1 MSAGHYTCTVTV
13 WNLAKLKAKDV
24 SPNINRT
31 KAAERDEKCRFC
43 SGEPWPLTLTFELV
57 SAKDQTRLPC
67 QFGANPFSGFRDI
80 SYTNE
85 KSHSA
90 KNRILRSSL
99 RAVMIS
105 VPYFLWPSY
114 GTRQAIIFLSSRF
127 FYLLLLSF
135 FLAYSQPSQIGC
147 LPYFRTW
154 CGLSANISPKMRH
167 LRTGAQLC
175 RAIFSQL
182 RHISTIGKTC

>member
-31 KAAERDEKCRFC
+31 QAAERDEKCRFC

-85 KSHSA
+85 KKSQRQKQNLTQFIACGNDFSTV
-90 KNRILRSSL
+90 LFM
-99 RAVMIS
+99 AVLWNTAGHYIFVKS
-105 VPYFLWPSY
+105 FL
-114 GTRQAIIFLSSRF
+114 LSSS
-127 FYLLLLSF
+127 SF
-135 FLAYSQPSQIGC
+135 FFPRL
-147 LPYFRTW
+147 F
-154 CGLSANISPKMRH
+154 SAVADWM
-167 LRTGAQLC
+167 
-175 RAIFSQL
+175 
-182 RHISTIGKTC
+182 STILPHMVWP